1 MAQQEPSMEDILS
14 SIRDIISEEDE
25 PDQKKAGR
33 SEVASS
39 QGNNDPVVLERRVAT
54 PASRR
59 PTASGMRIM
68 ADETEISGIS
78 SFAEL
83 DEAIRLGRVGDTLA
97 DVVITILRP
106 MLKDWIDENLP
117 DMVEDL
123 IQKEIRR
130 LAEGGRKKR
139 IVEDLG
145 DLPD

>member
-1 MAQQEPSMEDILS
+1 MSQQEPSMEDILS
-14 SIRDIISEEDE
+14 SIRDIIAEEDE
-25 PDQKKAGR
+25 PEKAKPAAT
-33 SEVASS
+33 SPAPPQDS
-39 QGNNDPVVLERRVAT
+39 VVLDQRVAAT
-54 PASRR
+54 PRATSRR
-59 PTASGMRIM
+59 PAASGMRIM

>member
-1 MAQQEPSMEDILS
+1 MEDILS
-14 SIRDIISEEDE
+14 SIRDIIAEEDGGQ
-25 PDQKKAGR
+25 PQANAGAAAQAAATN
-33 SEVASS
+33 E
-39 QGNNDPVVLERRVAT
+39 PVVLDRRVAS
-54 PASRR
+54 PSMGRR
-59 PTASGMRIM
+59 PSASGMRIM